1 MLLAFA
7 LCILLNHTPC
17 LAIVQRGGT
26 NMQME
31 ITKAGFC
38 DLELVAVCTGV
49 AMSGG
54 NRFTAY
60 IYKRLLP
67 V

>member
-1 MLLAFA
+1 M
-7 LCILLNHTPC
+7 H
-17 LAIVQRGGT
+17 
-26 NMQME
+26 ME
-31 ITKAGFC
+31 VTEAGFC
-38 DLELVAVCTGV
+38 DLELGAVCTGV

>member
-1 MLLAFA
+1 MVKKLSMSKCTKKLSKT
-7 LCILLNHTPC
+7 LQIKQSMH
-17 LAIVQRGGT
+17 
-26 NMQME
+26 ME

-49 AMSGG
+49 AISGG